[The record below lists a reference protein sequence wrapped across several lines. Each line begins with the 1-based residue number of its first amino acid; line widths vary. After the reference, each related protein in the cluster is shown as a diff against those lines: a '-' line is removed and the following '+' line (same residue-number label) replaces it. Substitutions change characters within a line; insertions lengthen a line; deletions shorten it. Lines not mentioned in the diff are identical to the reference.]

1 MSRKAKYSKEF
12 KINIVKQ
19 YIKGKPAST
28 LAREYNIPRT
38 YLISRW
44 VHKYMALGDGAFDT
58 SSSNKTYSKE
68 FKLKVIKEYLNGHGT
83 YEDLANKYDISTDT
97 IVSNWVK
104 KYNEGIEILN
114 YNPKGDVYTMKSRK
128 TTFEERIE
136 IINYVLEHD
145 FDYKGAADK
154 YSVPYANVYNWVSKY
169 NKFGKDSIKDSR
181 GRPSSKT
188 STKEL
193 TIEEK
198 LIIENEKLKQEL
210 ERKNMIIEV
219 LKKNEEIR
227 IRMGINSQRLNKKI
241 NTKR

>member
-38 YLISRW
+38 HLISRW
-44 VHKYMALGDGAFDT
+44 VHKYMALGDGAFYT
-58 SSSNKTYSKE
+58 SSSNKAYSKE

-104 KYNEGIEILN
+104 KYNKGIEILN

>member
-1 MSRKAKYSKEF
+1 MYQTGLKS
-12 KINIVKQ
+12 I
-19 YIKGKPAST
+19 IK
-28 LAREYNIPRT
+28 
-38 YLISRW
+38 
-44 VHKYMALGDGAFDT
+44 V
-58 SSSNKTYSKE
+58 
-68 FKLKVIKEYLNGHGT
+68 
-83 YEDLANKYDISTDT
+83 
-97 IVSNWVK
+97 
-104 KYNEGIEILN
+104 
-114 YNPKGDVYTMKSRK
+114 
-128 TTFEERIE
+128 
-136 IINYVLEHD
+136 HD

-219 LKKNEEIR
+219 LKKT
-227 IRMGINSQRLNKKI
+227 KKYEYVWG
-241 NTKR
+241 